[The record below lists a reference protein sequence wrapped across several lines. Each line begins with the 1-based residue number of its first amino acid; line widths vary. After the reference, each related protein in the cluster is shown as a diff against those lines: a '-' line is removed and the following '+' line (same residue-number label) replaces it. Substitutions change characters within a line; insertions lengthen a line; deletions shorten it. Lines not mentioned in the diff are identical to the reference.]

1 MPSKRVVLN
10 SDMIFAY
17 LDLPKTWVETPE
29 WGKGSGVF
37 MRGMTGEE
45 RDQFEAK
52 VSGLESGTSIKM
64 NYVNIR
70 ATLVSM
76 CAVNNEGDRI
86 FKSSD
91 VGALGCKSAVV
102 LDRLFDIA
110 RSASG
115 IGDNDM
121 KELAKN

>member
-1 MPSKRVVLN
+1 MAVKRVVLN
-10 SDMIFAY
+10 SDEIFAY
-17 LDLPKTWVETPE
+17 PDLPKTWISTPE

-37 MRGMTGEE
+37 IRGMTGAE

-52 VSGLESGTSIKM
+52 VSGLESGTSVKM
-64 NYVNIR
+64 DYSNIR

-76 CAVNNEGDRI
+76 CAVNDEGDRI

-91 VGALGCKSAVV
+91 VDALGRKSAAV

-115 IGDNDM
+115 IGDADM